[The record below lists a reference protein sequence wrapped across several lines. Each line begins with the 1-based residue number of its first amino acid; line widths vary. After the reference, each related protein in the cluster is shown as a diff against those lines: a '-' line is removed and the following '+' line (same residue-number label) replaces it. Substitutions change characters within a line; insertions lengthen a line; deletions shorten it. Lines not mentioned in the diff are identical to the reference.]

1 MTVEQSLDMKTLLPC
16 MGRSAVNWNGLLSC
30 KGVQTSRPPL
40 SKIWVFTLVAGSTH
54 KVVKWM
60 DWLIILFKTELIK
73 LNQKWTAVWV
83 IEKYPDS
90 HYQSMFFF
98 SSLMD
103 QLFLSCSPYRIM
115 KPDHRKS
122 GTCRGLKWCYIS
134 EFRDRNKNCRFFH

>member
-60 DWLIILFKTELIK
+60 DWLIIVFKTELIVESEM
-73 LNQKWTAVWV
+73 NC
-83 IEKYPDS
+83 
-90 HYQSMFFF
+90 SMNNRELSWFSLSVHVFFF
-98 SSLMD
+98 
-103 QLFLSCSPYRIM
+103 
-115 KPDHRKS
+115 
-122 GTCRGLKWCYIS
+122 
-134 EFRDRNKNCRFFH
+134 